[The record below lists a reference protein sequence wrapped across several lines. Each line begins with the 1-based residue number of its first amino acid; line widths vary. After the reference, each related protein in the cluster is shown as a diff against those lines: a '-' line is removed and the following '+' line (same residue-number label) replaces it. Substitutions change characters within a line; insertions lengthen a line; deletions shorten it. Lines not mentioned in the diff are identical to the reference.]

1 MDGEVH
7 HKLKLVLEETLL
19 DNMRLKE
26 DLNAMGQEVANLGN
40 QLDALN
46 KSQ

>member
-19 DNMRLKE
+19 DNIRLKQ
-26 DLNAMGQEVANLGN
+26 DLEAMGQEVASLGT
-40 QLDALN
+40 QLSAIDR
-46 KSQ
+46 